1 MRLALIAALLV
12 SLAGC
17 EPQQKSP
24 KEIEVLCECFVEA
37 TYQAYKT
44 NRTPKEPEHVCC
56 KQCGKNGLP
65 KGKVLSGDKLKVVPC
80 PCPSTCECKSAAA
93 AATCTTGTCKK

>member
-1 MRLALIAALLV
+1 MRLALIAAMLV

-17 EPQQKSP
+17 VREKSP

-37 TYQAYKT
+37 TYQAYRT
-44 NRTPKEPEHVCC
+44 SHTPKEPEHTCC

-65 KGKVLSGDKLKVVPC
+65 RGKMLSGDKLRVVPC
-80 PCPSTCECKSAAA
+80 PCPDTCECKAAA
-93 AATCTTGTCKK
+93 ACITGACKK